1 MKVEKKKERKWYR
14 EILLRQTTY
23 IYSKFQISNFH
34 NCQSHA
40 ICDHQM
46 YKMKSLLILVVPMSI
61 QIIYFIFYSRTSS
74 VKISPILP
82 YEFFTTNVLQ
92 QSKKKALNIRLLFE
106 I

>member
-1 MKVEKKKERKWYR
+1 MKVEKKERKCYR
-14 EILLRQTTY
+14 KILLRQTTY

-34 NCQSHA
+34 NCQCHA

-46 YKMKSLLILVVPMSI
+46 YKMQSLLILVVPMSI

-92 QSKKKALNIRLLFE
+92 QSNKKALNIRLLFE